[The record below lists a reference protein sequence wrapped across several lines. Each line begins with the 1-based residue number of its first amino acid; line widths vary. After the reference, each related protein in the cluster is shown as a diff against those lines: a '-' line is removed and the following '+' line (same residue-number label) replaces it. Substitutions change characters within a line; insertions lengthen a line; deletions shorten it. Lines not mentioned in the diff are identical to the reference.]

1 MTLEWLKT
9 KVPPPIYAVIAAGI
23 MWGLDHFAPIGQ
35 LFPEA
40 LQPLAWLFVVIGL
53 SFDLTSLYL
62 FVKRRTTPN
71 PIKPANAS
79 SLVISGL
86 YRYSRNPMYVG
97 LLLLLI
103 AWGIWLG
110 SVSAVLII
118 PVFIGVLTQMQI
130 KPEERALAQK
140 FGADYQR
147 YRHQVR
153 RWI

>member
-9 KVPPPIYAVIAAGI
+9 KIPPPVYVLIAAGL
-23 MWGLDHFAPIGQ
+23 MWLLHQYAPVGQ
-35 LFPEA
+35 LVPIA
-40 LQPLAWLFVVIGL
+40 VRPLAWVFVVLGL
-53 SFDLTSLYL
+53 SLDLTSLVL
-62 FVKRRTTPN
+62 FFKRRTTPN
-71 PIKPANAS
+71 PIKPANART
-79 SLVISGL
+79 LVISGL

-97 LLLLLI
+97 LLFLLI

-110 SVSAVLII
+110 SVSAVWVI
-118 PVFIGVLTQMQI
+118 PVFMWVLTQMQI

-147 YRHQVR
+147 YLKQVR